1 MLSIFNTGGVIK
13 TWSPGV
19 SVESISSD
27 PINDA
32 LSSNSSEK
40 QQVHELVETEKAVA
54 SSPLKSEARKDQ
66 SSSESST
73 SDDWSEDETIQLM
86 RVLAS
91 IDQGVFDEIPRRTHD
106 IWKKVSGKMGSRS
119 PTACHKQMGKFCA
132 ICSIRIVYMD
142 SSIDSLF
149 EISLF

>member
-1 MLSIFNTGGVIK
+1 MLSIFYIGGKMKTG
-13 TWSPGV
+13 SPGV
-19 SVESISSD
+19 SVESIASD
-27 PINDA
+27 PTNDA
-32 LSSNSSEK
+32 LSGNSSEK
-40 QQVHELVETEKAVA
+40 QQVHELVDTEKAIA
-54 SSPLKSEARKDQ
+54 SSPLELEAQKDE

-132 ICSIRIVYMD
+132 ICSIWTVQMD
-142 SSIDSLF
+142 ISIDSLF